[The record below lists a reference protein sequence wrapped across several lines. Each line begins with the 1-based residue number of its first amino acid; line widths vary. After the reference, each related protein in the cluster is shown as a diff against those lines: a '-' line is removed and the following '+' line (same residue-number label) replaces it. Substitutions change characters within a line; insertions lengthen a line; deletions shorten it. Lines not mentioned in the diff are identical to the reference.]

1 MESKIACILQGDRF
15 NEEDTLILTA
25 LSSTPDQSTQDPP
38 DAKTREVF
46 FATVLTKLRKR
57 GISLRHQ
64 VCGSQR
70 TLTMFVG
77 VVALRYQHVVLIT
90 KCHNSCKH
98 SQSLLTMFVMLL
110 PDG

>member
-1 MESKIACILQGDRF
+1 MLGFAREQKKLSVIMSILQGDRF

-25 LSSTPDQSTQDPP
+25 LSTTPDQSTQDPP

-64 VCGSQR
+64 VC
-70 TLTMFVG
+70 L
-77 VVALRYQHVVLIT
+77 LYYQCINLLN
-90 KCHNSCKH
+90 NSSDIK
-98 SQSLLTMFVMLL
+98 LM
-110 PDG
+110 